1 MRVVRLLLPKPKSAV
16 HGPTLKEIMVVPKP
30 KATRRKHTMEPKK
43 KRWQSKTYRV
53 VVVTVLGGVF
63 TMLSPELQATLS
75 KYVGE
80 IMVAVGFIFGILR
93 EITKQPVR

>member
-1 MRVVRLLLPKPKSAV
+1 
-16 HGPTLKEIMVVPKP
+16 
-30 KATRRKHTMEPKK
+30 MEPKK